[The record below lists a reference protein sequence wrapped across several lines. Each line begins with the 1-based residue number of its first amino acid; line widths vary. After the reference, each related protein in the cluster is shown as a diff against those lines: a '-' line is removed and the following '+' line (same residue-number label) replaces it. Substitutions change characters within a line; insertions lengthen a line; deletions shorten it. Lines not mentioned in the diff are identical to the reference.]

1 MKEKKENEKMKKRFD
16 HDRSLNVY
24 HNHIHFEIDEIM
36 NYDDD
41 INEDMKIMITI
52 MVNEKDHDNYCDND
66 NANFDDNDDNDDM
79 IVMMTMIMVKMMTM
93 SQARPSV
100 RETR

>member
-1 MKEKKENEKMKKRFD
+1 
-16 HDRSLNVY
+16 
-24 HNHIHFEIDEIM
+24 M
-36 NYDDD
+36 NYNDYDNNDD
-41 INEDMKIMITI
+41 INEVMKIM
-52 MVNEKDHDNYCDND
+52 VSEKDHDNYCDNA

-79 IVMMTMIMVKMMTM
+79 IVMMTMIMVIMMTM